1 MIVRMKW
8 PVAFVA
14 LALTMTT
21 SPLGARESKHIHEE
35 VDPYT
40 GLRTLTLDV
49 DTRGCPDDSA
59 PGSTSTR
66 VKLLITA
73 TELGAHDVVYTL
85 TTDLAYGRVIHP
97 GKNGSMDTLVDGL
110 AGQLFPVDAKTK
122 WSERNAF
129 SHHRHMRETIPF
141 GLSLPYLDTLAEAKM
156 FQFRI
161 NGQDHFVQRCATGRD
176 LHNLREFLDAA
187 AVY

>member
-8 PVAFVA
+8 PFAVLA
-14 LALTMTT
+14 LALLTT
-21 SPLGARESKHIHEE
+21 APSLGARGSKHIHED

-49 DTRGCPDDSA
+49 DTRGCLDDSS
-59 PGSTSTR
+59 PGSTKTR

-73 TELGAHDVVYTL
+73 TELGAHDIVYTL
-85 TTDLAYGRVIHP
+85 TTDLSYGSVIHP

-110 AGQLFPVDAKTK
+110 PGQLFPSDAKIK
-122 WSERNAF
+122 WSERNAL
-129 SHHRHMRETIPF
+129 SGRRHMRETIPF
-141 GLSLPYLDTLAEAKM
+141 ALSFAYLDTLAEAKM

-161 NGQDHFVQRCATGRD
+161 NGQDHRLQRCATGRD
-176 LHNLREFLDAA
+176 LHDLREFLNAA
-187 AVY
+187 AAY